1 MYVAGGAPPVV
12 PSDAGTYAN
21 AAAYH
26 GNGGAGAGDADASLY
41 ANDAYANVPGSS
53 TTTNA

>member
-1 MYVAGGAPPVV
+1 VV

-41 ANDAYANVPGSS
+41 ANDAYANIPGSS